1 MSYALGQ
8 AKLMPGQ
15 ISFATTRTGKIRTVQ
30 PLLEAGLPI
39 APYIEHGS
47 WVTGEPN
54 IMRYGRDPYRGLG
67 QELEVAP
74 EEIVEVVT
82 ETVRRV
88 IAPGLMI
95 GTGVV
100 VGGAAGAAGG
110 LLGKTLLGGLI
121 GAVGGGFLGYL
132 AYKSFAGPSAQTP
145 AQTPASTSE
154 RRWLQTPATEGLSGV
169 LAVL

>member
-8 AKLMPGQ
+8 AKLTPGQ
-15 ISFATTRTGKIRTVQ
+15 IAFATTRTGKIRTVQ

-67 QELEVAP
+67 QEVEVAP
-74 EEIVEVVT
+74 EDVVEVVT

-95 GTGVV
+95 STGAV
-100 VGGAAGAAGG
+100 VGAAAGVAGG
-110 LLGKTLLGGLI
+110 LLGKALLGGLI
-121 GAVGGGFLGYL
+121 GAAGGGFLGYL
-132 AYKSFAGPSAQTP
+132 AYKNFADIRTQT
-145 AQTPASTSE
+145 T
-154 RRWLQTPATEGLSGV
+154 ATEGLSGV

>member
-67 QELEVAP
+67 QQET
-74 EEIVEVVT
+74 VT
-82 ETVRRV
+82 EAGCRRRR
-88 IAPGLMI
+88 LMV
-95 GTGVV
+95 GTGVL
-100 VGGAAGAAGG
+100 VGAAAGAVGG
-110 LLGKTLLGGLI
+110 LLGKTLLGGLL
-121 GAVGGGFLGYL
+121 GAVGGGLLGYMSWQ
-132 AYKSFAGPSAQTP
+132 K
-145 AQTPASTSE
+145 TSDPVTARE
-154 RRWLQTPATEGLSGV
+154 PETSLSGV